1 MVNNFHKNSL
11 LQSKFLK
18 YKQYYI
24 IIILLVFH
32 FNSLLSQINQVGNPS
47 FEIFNSTCAPPNLI
61 SKLKYWNSIDSVK
74 LASAGFNYNTCYPN
88 VPNTS
93 VGYQWPKSG
102 EGFIRLQAYC
112 TTASCTYTASRL
124 YPKNRLLNSLNNG
137 VTYCVKMYVNL
148 QNTSPYAIDALQILL
163 ADVTIDTIKY
173 CSVPLTYLTP
183 QITNTLGIIN
193 DTLNWIKV
201 ENTFVANGTEKYL
214 VIGNFKPDAAVN
226 TASTGVSSG
235 VWSEYMIDDVSVID
249 FNLPAFAGPD
259 KNINLGD
266 SAFIGRP
273 PEIGLECTWA
283 TGSTT
288 IGTGGGL
295 WVKPTSTGTFSYVVT
310 QNICGNIK
318 TDTVNVNVS
327 PGLVNENELFA
338 NSISVYP
345 QPAKDVVTIS
355 LSKYYES
362 KIEIKVYDLNG
373 RMLRPSTSSGTAPS
387 SGFGTAPFIGSGT
400 NYSSNTATE
409 FTVQDGKVQLD
420 TREFPNG
427 VFVLQITNSNSQT
440 VSKRLIIAN

>member
-24 IIILLVFH
+24 IIILLVLKYYNLH
-32 FNSLLSQINQVGNPS
+32 SQVNYVGNPS
-47 FEIFNSTCAPPNLI
+47 FEQLYDCIAPNYVP
-61 SKLKYWNSIDSVK
+61 KAKFWNCIDSVK
-74 LASAGFNYNTCYPN
+74 PALAGENYNTCYPN
-88 VPNTS
+88 VPLSGVT
-93 VGYQWPKSG
+93 YQWPKTG
-102 EGFIRLQAYC
+102 NGFIRMTFYC
-112 TTASCTYTASRL
+112 TTVTCLYNNSRI
-124 YPKNRLLNSLNNG
+124 YPKNRLVSSLTSG
-137 VTYCVKMYVNL
+137 KTYCVKMHVNL
-148 QNTSPYAIDALQILL
+148 QNTSPYAIDALQVLL
-163 ADVTIDTIKY
+163 ADASIDTIKY
-173 CSVPLTYLTP
+173 VNTPLTYLTP

-226 TASTGVSSG
+226 TASTWVSSG

-283 TGSTT
+283 TGTTT

-327 PGLVNENELFA
+327 PGLVSENELFA

-355 LSKYYES
+355 LSNYYES
-362 KIEIKVYDLNG
+362 SIEIKIYDLNG
-373 RMLRPSTSSGTAPS
+373 RLIKSEEGIVKNGQVTFNTTELNNAVYSLQ
-387 SGFGTAPFIGSGT
+387 FINHTG
-400 NYSSNTATE
+400 
-409 FTVQDGKVQLD
+409 
-420 TREFPNG
+420 
-427 VFVLQITNSNSQT
+427 QIAN
-440 VSKRLIIAN
+440 KRLVIAR